1 MQNANGNADSR
12 ASKCKNAYGNA
23 DSRMK
28 LKKKKKLLEV
38 LVVAWQQ
45 QNTKK

>member
-28 LKKKKKLLEV
+28 FKKKKLLEV

-45 QNTKK
+45 QNIKK